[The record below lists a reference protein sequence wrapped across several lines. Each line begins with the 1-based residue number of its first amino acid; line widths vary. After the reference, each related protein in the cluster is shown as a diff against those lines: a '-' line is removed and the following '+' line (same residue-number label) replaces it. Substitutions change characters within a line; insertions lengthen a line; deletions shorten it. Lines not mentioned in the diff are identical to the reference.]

1 MKRGL
6 LQITGYGMIC
16 CSPLMGKTGNRRMK
30 DRKQFWKGIAAG
42 FIITLVLVEGAMLG
56 RSLLTGM
63 EEKNREESGQLNL
76 TGSEVEGK
84 LEEIQTLMEA
94 YYLDDIDSEQ
104 VENYLY
110 KGAVAGLGDI
120 YAAYYTE
127 EEYQSMIDSTNGSY
141 YGIGVEISQNMTTGI
156 ITISRI
162 FEGSPA
168 EEAGLLPGD
177 VIYRIAGEEVTGE
190 DLNKVVA
197 LIKGEEY
204 TTVTVEVARDGESGY
219 LEFEVERRTIEVPTV
234 ESEMLEDQIGYIA
247 ITSFDDVTTDQF
259 ITALDTLESQG
270 MEALVVD
277 LRNNGGGLVSSVCAI
292 LDRLLPEGLIVY
304 TEDKYGNREEEYSD
318 AEHYFDKPLAVL
330 VNGNSASASE
340 IFAGAI
346 KDYGIGTL
354 VGTTTYGKG
363 IVQKIYPLSD
373 GTAVKLT
380 VSKYYTP
387 KGNNIHGTGIEPD
400 VTVELDEDL
409 RYEVEVPKEEDNQ
422 LQAAI
427 KALK

>member
-1 MKRGL
+1 
-6 LQITGYGMIC
+6 
-16 CSPLMGKTGNRRMK
+16 MK
-30 DRKQFWKGIAAG
+30 DKKQFLTGIAAG
-42 FIITLVLVEGAMLG
+42 FVITMVLVEAVMFGQNVLAD
-56 RSLLTGM
+56 M
-63 EEKNREESGQLNL
+63 ESESRKENGQLDL
-76 TGSEVEGK
+76 TGSGVGAK
-84 LEEIQTLMEA
+84 LEEIQALMET
-94 YYLDDIDSEQ
+94 YYLEEIDTEQ
-104 VENYLY
+104 VEDYLY

-127 EEYQSMIDSTNGSY
+127 EEYQSLIDSTNGSY
-141 YGIGVEISQNMTTGI
+141 YGIGVEISQNMSTGI

-177 VIYRIAGEEVTGE
+177 VLYKIAGQEVTGE
-190 DLNKVVA
+190 DLNKVVS

-204 TTVTVEVARDGESGY
+204 TTVSVEVARDGQSGY

-234 ESEMLEDQIGYIA
+234 ESEMLEDNIGYIA
-247 ITSFDDVTTDQF
+247 ITSFDDVTTEQF
-259 ITALDTLESQG
+259 MTALDTLESQG
-270 MEALVVD
+270 MEALIVD

-304 TEDKYGNREEEYSD
+304 TEDKYGNREEEFSD
-318 AEHYFDKPLAVL
+318 AENYFDKPMAVL

-387 KGNNIHGTGIEPD
+387 NGNNIHGTGIEPD

-409 RYEVEVPKEEDNQ
+409 MYEVEVPKEEDNQ

-427 KALK
+427 EALQGN

>member
-1 MKRGL
+1 
-6 LQITGYGMIC
+6 
-16 CSPLMGKTGNRRMK
+16 MK
-30 DRKQFWKGIAAG
+30 DKKQFVKGLAVG
-42 FIITLVLVEGAMLG
+42 FVVTLALVEI
-56 RSLLTGM
+56 LLFGQNVLSDIDDR
-63 EEKNREESGQLNL
+63 NREESGTLNL
-76 TGSEVEGK
+76 TSSSVEGK
-84 LEEIQTLMEA
+84 LDEIQTLMET
-94 YYLDDIDSEQ
+94 YYLEDIDTEQ
-104 VENYLY
+104 VEDFLY

-156 ITISRI
+156 ITISRV

-177 VIYRIAGEEVTGE
+177 VIYMIGDTEVTGE
-190 DLNKVVA
+190 DLNKVVS
-197 LIKGEEY
+197 LIKGEEFTT
-204 TTVTVEVARDGESGY
+204 TTVTVAREGEKDY
-219 LEFEVERRTIEVPTV
+219 LEVEVERRTIEVPTV
-234 ESEMLEDQIGYIA
+234 ESEMLDGNIGYIA
-247 ITSFDDVTTDQF
+247 ITSFDDVTTEQF
-259 ITALDTLESQG
+259 LTALDTLESQG
-270 MEALVVD
+270 MEKLIVD

-318 AEHYFDKPLAVL
+318 AENYFDKPLAVL

-387 KGNNIHGTGIEPD
+387 NGNNIHGIGIEPD
-400 VTVELDEDL
+400 VIVELDESL
-409 RYEVEVPKEEDNQ
+409 ENQVTVSKEEDNQ

-427 KALK
+427 EALEGN

>member
-1 MKRGL
+1 
-6 LQITGYGMIC
+6 
-16 CSPLMGKTGNRRMK
+16 MK
-30 DRKQFWKGIAAG
+30 DKKQFLTGIAAG
-42 FIITLVLVEGAMLG
+42 FVITMVLVEAVMFGQNVLAD
-56 RSLLTGM
+56 M
-63 EEKNREESGQLNL
+63 ESESRKENGQLDL
-76 TGSEVEGK
+76 TGSGVEAK
-84 LEEIQTLMEA
+84 LEEIQALMET
-94 YYLDDIDSEQ
+94 YYLEDIDTEQ
-104 VENYLY
+104 VEDYLY

-127 EEYQSMIDSTNGSY
+127 EEYQSLIDSTNGSY
-141 YGIGVEISQNMTTGI
+141 YGIGVEISQNMSTGI

-177 VIYRIAGEEVTGE
+177 VIYKIAGQEVTGE
-190 DLNKVVA
+190 DLNKVVS

-204 TTVTVEVARDGESGY
+204 TTVSVEVARDGQSGY

-234 ESEMLEDQIGYIA
+234 ESEMLEDNIGYIA
-247 ITSFDDVTTDQF
+247 ITSFDDVTTEQF
-259 ITALDTLESQG
+259 MTALDTLESQG
-270 MEALVVD
+270 MEALIVD

-304 TEDKYGNREEEYSD
+304 TEDKYGNREEEFSD
-318 AEHYFDKPLAVL
+318 AENYFDKPMAVL

-387 KGNNIHGTGIEPD
+387 NGNNIHGTGIEPD
-400 VTVELDEDL
+400 VTVELSEDL
-409 RYEVEVPKEEDNQ
+409 MYEVEVPKEEDNQ

-427 KALK
+427 EALQGN

>member
-1 MKRGL
+1 
-6 LQITGYGMIC
+6 
-16 CSPLMGKTGNRRMK
+16 MK
-30 DRKQFWKGIAAG
+30 DKKQFVKGIIAG
-42 FIITLVLVEGAMLG
+42 VVIALILAEGAMLG
-56 RSLLTGM
+56 RNFLESR
-63 EEKNREESGQLNL
+63 EDSAKEESGQLNL
-76 TGSEVEGK
+76 TGSSVETK
-84 LEEIQTLMEA
+84 LEEIQALMET
-94 YYLDDIDSEQ
+94 YYLEEIDAEQ
-104 VENYLY
+104 VEDYLY

-177 VIYRIAGEEVTGE
+177 VIYRIAGQEVTGE

-204 TTVTVEVARDGESGY
+204 TTVAVEVARDGEDDY

-234 ESEMLEDQIGYIA
+234 ESEMLENQIGYIA

-259 ITALDTLESQG
+259 MTALDTLESQG

-387 KGNNIHGTGIEPD
+387 NGNNIHGTGIEPD
-400 VTVELDEDL
+400 VVVELDEDL
-409 RYEVEVPKEEDNQ
+409 MYEVEVPKEEDNQ
-422 LQAAI
+422 LQAAVE
-427 KALK
+427 ALQRN